1 MSSIDEK
8 RKKLLVEFY
17 EEVILPLA
25 AHPETAAFEPRTIEN
40 QESFFFVRT
49 KVRLAR
55 EDFEVRLANETQ
67 VVEALEVM
75 WAGTP
80 LTQIP
85 RPLMKL
91 CKHFQTTKEKS
102 EVSEFVYEMF

>member
-8 RKKLLVEFY
+8 RRKLLVEFY

-25 AHPETAAFEPRTIEN
+25 AHPELAAFEPRTSEDE
-40 QESFFFVRT
+40 ESFFFVRT
-49 KVRLAR
+49 KTRFDR
-55 EDFEVRLANETQ
+55 EDFEVRLANEAQ

-75 WAGTP
+75 WTATP
-80 LTQIP
+80 LAQIP
-85 RPLMKL
+85 CSLMKL
-91 CKHFQTTKEKS
+91 CKHFQKTEEKS